1 MMIEEKDPRAIEVEL
16 VDELDLF
23 TVIIMSLFEFLDF
36 RDWLYFLYSCVMWS
50 SCCNLLIIYCKLP
63 KQEQTLQIVMATY
76 LKI

>member
-36 RDWLYFLYSCVMWS
+36 RD
-50 SCCNLLIIYCKLP
+50 
-63 KQEQTLQIVMATY
+63 
-76 LKI
+76 